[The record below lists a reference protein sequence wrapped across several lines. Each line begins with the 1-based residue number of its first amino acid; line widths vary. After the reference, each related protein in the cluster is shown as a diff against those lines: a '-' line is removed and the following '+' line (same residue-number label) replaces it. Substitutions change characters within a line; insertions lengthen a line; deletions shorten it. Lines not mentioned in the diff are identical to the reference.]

1 MDITIKNNL
10 RRLRTAN
17 GLTQDELT
25 EALNKKIKEIGKGE
39 KTVSKMTISNWENNK
54 HAIKS
59 DKAEL
64 LANYFGVSVSYLLG
78 YSEYENNEEV
88 KNLIYDTPNGGVVAG
103 EAFDWIAQLIGE
115 KRMKRFLENTYS
127 NDFIHYTFVDNE
139 HNLRHTKESEL
150 LIFFSLLDNN
160 DKQLIFDLVKS
171 LSEKINSE
179 EFEGYPLSKRL
190 ELQSKDSIDTNP

>member
-1 MDITIKNNL
+1 MNRLKELRQEKNIRQEDL
-10 RRLRTAN
+10 AK
-17 GLTQDELT
+17 
-25 EALNKKIKEIGKGE
+25 AIG
-39 KTVSKMTISNWENNK
+39 VSSMTISRWEK
-54 HAIKS
+54 AKDLS
-59 DKAEL
+59 AVKTDKAQQ

-103 EAFDWIAQLIGE
+103 EAFDWIAQQIGE